1 MTKRPSGRFY
11 FFHCRAT
18 AYRTFIAAL
27 TWAASTFL
35 IFPFRKP
42 VYFLCKVRLS
52 SVRPVK
58 DRLRLLSEN
67 LPLRHIEERI
77 FRILLAK
84 TGRQSRG
91 QKNNQPSGTGCIRGK
106 NKKTIHLKN

>member
-11 FFHCRAT
+11 FSHCRAT

-35 IFPFRKP
+35 ILPFRKP
-42 VYFLCKVRLS
+42 DYFLCKVRLP
-52 SVRPVK
+52 VARPVK
-58 DRLRLLSEN
+58 DRLRLLPEN

-77 FRILLAK
+77 SRILLDR
-84 TGRQSRG
+84 TDRQSLG
-91 QKNNQPSGTGCIRGK
+91 QKNNQPFDTGCIKGK
-106 NKKTIHLKN
+106 NKINNSS